1 MQMIDARG
9 LDHKAINQ
17 KLREAGDVCA
27 LQGCCGQRFIAAGMA
42 DKAITIEG
50 VPGNALGAYLNGA
63 SITVCGNAQDAV
75 GDTMNAGEI
84 VVHGSIGDA
93 AGYAMRG
100 GRIFIRDS
108 AGYRAG
114 IHMKAYKDKIP
125 LMVIGGAAGSFLGE
139 YQAGGVIVVLGLH
152 TDGRPL
158 VGNFPCTGMHGGKL
172 FLRGLLSGFQVENL
186 HFERFQFSLRAFQF
200 GILVAKLGF
209 RVGEGL
215 LRIGKRGID
224 AFQLRFQ
231 RGLFLGKLFGLASGL
246 SQRVFKREVLVALFF
261 EQRACAR
268 ELGGVLRPFVVDVH
282 DRRDGHHQQHQQDD
296 QPDFMFALH
305 TRAPSSRRN
314 ACTRVYSIIITQALP
329 NRKP

>member
-158 VGNFPCTGMHGGKL
+158 VGNFPARACTAASCSCAEAA
-172 FLRGLLSGFQVENL
+172 RTSASPV
-186 HFERFQFSLRAFQF
+186 RFGSRPPETRNGRRSN
-200 GILVAKLGF
+200 GI
-209 RVGEGL
+209 R
-215 LRIGKRGID
+215 RNS
-224 AFQLRFQ
+224 
-231 RGLFLGKLFGLASGL
+231 ASG
-246 SQRVFKREVLVALFF
+246 SASSESRVLDAPFTVVTPDSKNPYKQMYVA
-261 EQRACAR
+261 
-268 ELGGVLRPFVVDVH
+268 
-282 DRRDGHHQQHQQDD
+282 
-296 QPDFMFALH
+296 
-305 TRAPSSRRN
+305 N
-314 ACTRVYSIIITQALP
+314 
-329 NRKP
+329 